1 MDLSRLYS
9 NRFSAKEV
17 EFKDKMWKILCEDF
31 FQQFIDYKDTVLDIG
46 GGYCEFI
53 NNIKAFK
60 KIVVDLNEEVKN
72 YASEEVEVYNKSVID
87 LDFLETNGVN
97 KVFISN
103 FLEHIDKKSISILL
117 KNINMKLCGGGIL
130 IMGPNIKYCYKEY
143 WDFFD
148 HHTPLSDRSI
158 IEALEMNGFE
168 IVKVIDRF
176 LPFSTKSKLPKN
188 SFLIKLYLKL
198 PFLWKIFGKQ
208 FFIMAKKIN

>member
-117 KNINMKLCGGGIL
+117 KNINMKLCGGGYFDN
-130 IMGPNIKYCYKEY
+130 GSEY
-143 WDFFD
+143 
-148 HHTPLSDRSI
+148 
-158 IEALEMNGFE
+158 
-168 IVKVIDRF
+168 
-176 LPFSTKSKLPKN
+176 
-188 SFLIKLYLKL
+188 
-198 PFLWKIFGKQ
+198 
-208 FFIMAKKIN
+208 